1 METPGNGHGPG
12 ALMQRLL
19 EATNGHDLEALV
31 ACFAPDYVNETPV
44 HPVRGFEGR
53 EQVRRNWQQI
63 FAGVPDLVA
72 EARWIADDDRAWSEW
87 EMRGTRLDGTP
98 HLMRGVVIFDVAGNQ
113 ATLARF
119 YLEPVEQAG
128 PGIDEVVRRTVH
140 GTGDAKP
147 DDAPAGAAA
156 GRLPRDGE
164 ERR

>member
-1 METPGNGHGPG
+1 METRGYGRDPG
-12 ALMQRLL
+12 ALVQRLL
-19 EATNGHDLEALV
+19 DATNDHDLEALV
-31 ACFAPDYVNETPV
+31 ACFAPNYRNETPV

-72 EARWIADDDRAWSEW
+72 EARWIADGDTAWSEW

-98 HLMRGVVIFDVAGNQ
+98 HLMRGVVIFGVVGHE
-113 ATLARF
+113 ATWARF

-128 PGIDEVVRRTVH
+128 PGVDEVVRRTVH
-140 GTGDAKP
+140 GPGDPGP
-147 DDAPAGAAA
+147 DVAAA
-156 GRLPRDGE
+156 GTAAGRRPSHGE